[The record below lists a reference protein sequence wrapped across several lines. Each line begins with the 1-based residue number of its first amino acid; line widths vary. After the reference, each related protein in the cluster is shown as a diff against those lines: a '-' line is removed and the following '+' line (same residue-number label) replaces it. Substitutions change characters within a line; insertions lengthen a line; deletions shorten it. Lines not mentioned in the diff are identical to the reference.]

1 GRRRTHHQ
9 VAGASRHQVAAAPRG
24 GLADDG
30 VVEAADMP
38 VGAVAVPAGTCPF
51 TVDAPVMRQRWE
63 RLTFLHWSYEPAVVQ
78 RLLPPWLRTDTFG
91 GMAWVGL
98 VPF

>member
-1 GRRRTHHQ
+1 
-9 VAGASRHQVAAAPRG
+9 
-24 GLADDG
+24 
-30 VVEAADMP
+30 MP

-78 RLLPPWLRTDTFG
+78 RLLPPWLRTDTFD

-98 VPF
+98 VPFFMR